1 MTAASP
7 TGDAFAFGGRLA
19 RIGDTNVLFSPTQ
32 RAIFELNDTAADI
45 WNALVEGTPREV
57 IAGEIAKS
65 GTRPEE
71 AARYVDGALHHWE
84 RLGLICPGPGAAAAG
99 SSSPETQV
107 LTVGGLHARIGYPVG
122 LEDVRAV
129 FRHLESSGTCSP
141 DVDFRIVESGRRLH
155 LFRDGRWILAC
166 APVELPTVLKGELLG
181 AVLEQADYEIA
192 LHAAALIRNGRTLLL
207 SGKPGAGKTTLT
219 IALTQAGMAF
229 AGDDVAVLRADGSC
243 LGLPFAPAIKAGAWP
258 LLSAIS
264 PDIAAAPV
272 YRRPDRRQVRYPSP
286 RGFVAS
292 GPRPVGWLVLLDRRQ
307 SGDAARLEPSGP
319 VEALRGALR
328 GSFAPEGELTDHA
341 FDTLT
346 RVIAGAGACRLV
358 YSDLAEAVRLL
369 CALCDDDPRRPA

>member
-7 TGDAFAFGGRLA
+7 PGDAFAFGGRLA
-19 RIGDTNVLFSPTQ
+19 RIGDTNVLFSPAQ

-57 IAGEIAKS
+57 IAGEIARS
-65 GTRPEE
+65 GLEPGE
-71 AARYVDGALHHWE
+71 AVRYVDGALQHWE
-84 RLGLICPGPGAAAAG
+84 QLGLIRPGPGAVVADDG
-99 SSSPETQV
+99 SSETQV

-129 FRHLESSGTCSP
+129 FRHLEAPGDGSP
-141 DVDFRIVESGRRLH
+141 DLDFRIVGSGGRLH

-166 APVELPTVLKGELLG
+166 AAVELPTVLKGELLG
-181 AVLEQADYEIA
+181 AVLERADYEIA

-207 SGKPGAGKTTLT
+207 GGRPGAGKTTLS
-219 IALTQAGMAF
+219 IALTHAGMAF

-258 LLSAIS
+258 LLSGIS

-272 YRRPDRRQVRYPSP
+272 YRRPDRRQVRYPGP
-286 RGFVAS
+286 RGFVES

-307 SGDAARLEPSGP
+307 SADAARLEPTGP
-319 VEALRGALR
+319 VEALRGVLR
-328 GSFAPEGELTDHA
+328 GSFALEGELTEHA

-346 RVIAGAGACRLV
+346 RVIAGAGAYRLV

-369 CALCDDDPRRPA
+369 CALCDDDV